1 MWDDGGVGGGFGAE
15 WMVCDWAYKKSR
27 RERRGR
33 RKVESMD
40 LQREEEEVIDE
51 KLVLEWEPPKVSE
64 DLLRTEEEEEEEMS
78 VDETLEGLRGMIV
91 LLGQMQTL
99 RLASGNTEI
108 PDDEMALGTPLPT
121 S

>member
-1 MWDDGGVGGGFGAE
+1 
-15 WMVCDWAYKKSR
+15 
-27 RERRGR
+27 
-33 RKVESMD
+33 
-40 LQREEEEVIDE
+40 
-51 KLVLEWEPPKVSE
+51 
-64 DLLRTEEEEEEEMS
+64 MS